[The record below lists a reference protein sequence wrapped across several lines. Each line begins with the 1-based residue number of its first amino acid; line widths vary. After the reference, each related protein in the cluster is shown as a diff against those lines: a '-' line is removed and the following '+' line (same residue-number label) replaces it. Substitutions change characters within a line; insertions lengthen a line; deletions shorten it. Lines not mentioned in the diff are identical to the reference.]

1 MNYLNSTTKAL
12 LTCTA
17 VLRTSMMKELETVA
31 STTGAKKNRTAILSV
46 SERGAK
52 LGQRIKSLVAP
63 MRIALK
69 RKTVPPVVRLFISIP
84 SKSYWTDF

>member
-1 MNYLNSTTKAL
+1 
-12 LTCTA
+12 
-17 VLRTSMMKELETVA
+17 MMKELETVA

-63 MRIALK
+63 YADCFEKEKI
-69 RKTVPPVVRLFISIP
+69 VPLVVRPFIL
-84 SKSYWTDF
+84 TL